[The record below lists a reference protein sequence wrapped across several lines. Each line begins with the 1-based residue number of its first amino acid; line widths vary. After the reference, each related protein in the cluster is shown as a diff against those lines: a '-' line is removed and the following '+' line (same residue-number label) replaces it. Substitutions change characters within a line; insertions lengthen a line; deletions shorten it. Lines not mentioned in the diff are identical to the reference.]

1 MFEYK
6 YLLIGLVYS
15 VMSFLILPLIVFTIT
30 RLINKDATLDINL
43 KRVFVEIILFTII
56 FGFSFWFGFEKLK
69 TELWIIIAFLFFV
82 LVLPSYHFLIAPI
95 WYLANNNMTEKSIK
109 LSNFLRIHGYTQY
122 NVLILKEKNLINA
135 YATGI
140 LPFSTLILVGKDL
153 EQKLK
158 QIDVKSILFHEVGHH
173 EKKHLIKLFAINS
186 VLSVVSYFLFYCRSI
201 IFHHYEGNFILQPIS
216 VFITGCLIGFLIMYT
231 SGRFQKICEY
241 EADLFAAKKVGVE
254 NYIRSLKSLDKITD
268 GGVSKGG
275 VTHPTLEKRI
285 QYLKEN
291 CCEN

>member
-6 YLLIGLVYS
+6 YLLAGLMLS
-15 VMSFLILPLIVFTIT
+15 VTAFLIIPLIVFTVT
-30 RLINKDATLDINL
+30 MLINKEARLNINF
-43 KRVFVEIILFTII
+43 KIVFVEIILFTII
-56 FGFSFWFGFEKLK
+56 FGFSYWFVFEKLK
-69 TELWIIIAFLFFV
+69 TEFWIIITFV
-82 LVLPSYHFLIAPI
+82 FCFLVLPSYHFLIAPI
-95 WYLANNNMTEKSIK
+95 WYLANNNMAEKSIE

-122 NVLILKEKNLINA
+122 KVLFLKEKNLINA

-186 VLSVVSYFLFYCRSI
+186 VLSVVSYFLFYLRSI
-201 IFHHYEGNFILQPIS
+201 IIHPYEGILQPIS
-216 VFITGCLIGFLIMYT
+216 VFITGCLIGFLVIYT
-231 SGRFQKICEY
+231 SGRFQRIYEY

-254 NYIRSLKSLDKITD
+254 NYIRALKSLDKITD

-275 VTHPTLEKRI
+275 FTHPTLEKRI
-285 QYLKEN
+285 QHLSEN
-291 CCEN
+291 CY